1 VPDSWNVFWE
11 RLIIDSV
18 AVLMIA
24 FLAQGIWF
32 LGVDLLARGNPG
44 LEASLIRASARMG
57 VPWVLGIAGGLGW
70 AGWRAWKL
78 SQELPRR

>member
-18 AVLMIA
+18 AVLVIA

-32 LGVDLLARGNPG
+32 LGVDLLTRGNPG

>member
-18 AVLMIA
+18 AVLVMA

-32 LGVDLLARGNPG
+32 LGVELLTRTNPA

-57 VPWVLGIAGGLGW
+57 VPWTLGLLGGLAW
-70 AGWRAWKL
+70 AAWRAWKIRE
-78 SQELPRR
+78 ELPRR